1 MWSWR
6 TWCTWQQRWNDSLKG
21 KELGHFKIRAP
32 LLDEGRMGGK
42 TKGLF
47 LSPKLNYQKGEM
59 KFLVST
65 KVKPNPKLIIVI
77 LSVFIVW
84 E

>member
-1 MWSWR
+1 
-6 TWCTWQQRWNDSLKG
+6 
-21 KELGHFKIRAP
+21 
-32 LLDEGRMGGK
+32 MGGK

-47 LSPKLNYQKGEM
+47 LSPKPNHQKGEM

-65 KVKPNPKLIIVI
+65 KVKTNPTPVIMI
-77 LSVFIVW
+77 LSVFVVW

>member
-1 MWSWR
+1 
-6 TWCTWQQRWNDSLKG
+6 
-21 KELGHFKIRAP
+21 
-32 LLDEGRMGGK
+32 MGGK

-47 LSPKLNYQKGEM
+47 LSPKLNNQKEEM

-77 LSVFIVW
+77 LSVFVVQ